1 MLQTNKDA
9 LKSLVTQY
17 EELINFLKVNGAHL
31 NTVRPEYLL
40 SLSDYNKFVKQNP
53 SQGDL
58 KPKTLERIFPYLSI
72 ESWITL
78 FYQVL
83 KIYYLNRVTPKS
95 FKNLPGM
102 PTQEATVE
110 AYMQGSNLYSVPETV
125 LLKWMQFHYNKMNPL
140 LAKRV
145 TNFDADLQDGR
156 VFDALIRS
164 HYGNVKNL
172 KDIKTSCY
180 NDDHLL
186 FNAKRII
193 EAIHEIG
200 LNTHIVPQDISAP
213 SAREMLLFC
222 VQLYQSLPHY
232 IPKATIEFPA
242 TLGDLVT
249 KTIELSNPSKNPISY
264 WVQ

>member
-1 MLQTNKDA
+1 MLQNSTIQSYPLDVINSSGSQVYDLILYLSGKKAPGNLANQPNNAANKKDA

-102 PTQEATVE
+102 PAQEATVE

-125 LLKWMQFHYNKMNPL
+125 LLKWMQYHYNKMNPL

-200 LNTHIVPQDISAP
+200 LNTHIVPQDVSSP
-213 SAREMLLFC
+213 SAREMLLF
-222 VQLYQSLPHY
+222 
-232 IPKATIEFPA
+232 
-242 TLGDLVT
+242 
-249 KTIELSNPSKNPISY
+249 
-264 WVQ
+264 

>member
-1 MLQTNKDA
+1 M
-9 LKSLVTQY
+9 TQY

-31 NTVRPEYLL
+31 NTVRPDYLL
-40 SLSDYNKFVKQNP
+40 SFSDYNKYNQFTPGNI
-53 SQGDL
+53 
-58 KPKTLERIFPYLSI
+58 KPKTLERIFPYLST

-78 FYQVL
+78 IYQVL

-102 PTQEATVE
+102 PASEATVE
-110 AYMQGSNLYSVPETV
+110 PAMQNSNLYSVPETI
-125 LLKWMQFHYNKMNPL
+125 LLKWMQYHYNKINPML
-140 LAKRV
+140 PKRLS
-145 TNFDADLQDGR
+145 NFDADLQDGR
-156 VFDALIRS
+156 VFTALIQS

-186 FNAKRII
+186 FNAKRVI

-200 LNTHIVPQDISAP
+200 LNTHILPQDISNP
-213 SAREMLLFC
+213 SSRELLLFC

-232 IPKATIEFPA
+232 IPKAQIEFPA
-242 TLGDLVT
+242 TLGDMVT
-249 KTIELSNPSKNPISY
+249 KNIELSNPSKNPISY